1 MINKNFLDEASILDM
16 SKEIFNSVVDE
27 NLKVE
32 TRFKL
37 LSSKIQEAETINF
50 ILADGLGFLN
60 LQSTDSYLNEYL
72 NKNVNTTFPSSTNVA
87 LTTIAMLKSPVDHGV
102 FGYYMYDK
110 INYGLINALN
120 WNEENKN
127 LLLSKYFTSQSS
139 IWKIFKENNIYAANF
154 QPKNLIDT
162 PLSNFLYE
170 EKSTIPYISHDD
182 LLTTLSDSLFLE
194 NKFNFIYY
202 PNIDVSAH
210 IFGVNSE
217 EWNKEIKKFEEL
229 VKNITELS
237 NKKSYTIISADHGL
251 TNIPKENRFH
261 LANQEEVS
269 IYGDQRAVYING
281 SEKKI
286 IEIFSSIPGRLIDQ
300 TELNLLLPVPENDF
314 VESLY
319 PDFCFLVE
327 DKNIIY
333 PQHLKTE
340 LTGYH
345 GGLST
350 EEIKIPI
357 IEISNF

>member
-1 MINKNFLDEASILDM
+1 MKHKLRPKDLTMALFSVSEKNQVLEEVRNAL
-16 SKEIFNSVVDE
+16 
-27 NLKVE
+27 L
-32 TRFKL
+32 L
-37 LSSKIQEAETINF
+37 LSGLASTNSYFRVFFQSKKITGNQKVD
-50 ILADGLGFLN
+50 ILNNLLGDKGHPLVN
-60 LQSTDSYLNEYL
+60 EVVSYLNA
-72 NKNVNTTFPSSTNVA
+72 STA
-87 LTTIAMLKSPVDHGV
+87 
-102 FGYYMYDK
+102 
-110 INYGLINALN
+110 
-120 WNEENKN
+120 
-127 LLLSKYFTSQSS
+127 
-139 IWKIFKENNIYAANF
+139 
-154 QPKNLIDT
+154 
-162 PLSNFLYE
+162 
-170 EKSTIPYISHDD
+170 
-182 LLTTLSDSLFLE
+182 LSDLKRISKLFDTMF
-194 NKFNFIYY
+194 K
-202 PNIDVSAH
+202 DS
-210 IFGVNSE
+210 
-217 EWNKEIKKFEEL
+217 
-229 VKNITELS
+229 KNILTV
-237 NKKSYTIISADHGL
+237 HGL

-281 SEKKI
+281 SEKNI
-286 IEIFSSIPGRLIDQ
+286 IEIFSSIPGRLIDR